1 MAFPK
6 IGGVDPRVPGQNQMN
21 WSAEIDDWSGKA
33 EERLAE
39 KELHRFSASPLLRFS
54 ASPLLRFSASPLLS
68 FISTPE
74 ILSFWFRLCVRHIIN
89 RISLGCL
96 EV

>member
-21 WSAEIDDWSGKA
+21 SSAEIDDSSGKA

-39 KELHRFSASPLLRFS
+39 KELH
-54 ASPLLRFSASPLLS
+54 RFSASPLLS

>member
-1 MAFPK
+1 MAFRE

-21 WSAEIDDWSGKA
+21 SSAEIDDWSGKA

-54 ASPLLRFSASPLLS
+54 ASPLLSL
-68 FISTPE
+68 ISTLE
-74 ILSFWFRLCVRHIIN
+74 ILSFWYR
-89 RISLGCL
+89 G
-96 EV
+96 

>member
-21 WSAEIDDWSGKA
+21 SSAEIDDWSGKA

-39 KELHRFSASPLLRFS
+39 KELHRFSASLFHFHARNFVVLVP
-54 ASPLLRFSASPLLS
+54 AMCA
-68 FISTPE
+68 TY
-74 ILSFWFRLCVRHIIN
+74 N
-89 RISLGCL
+89 
-96 EV
+96 

>member
-54 ASPLLRFSASPLLS
+54 ASPLLRFSASPLLRFS
-68 FISTPE
+68 
-74 ILSFWFRLCVRHIIN
+74 LSFPRPKFCRSGSGYVCDI
-89 RISLGCL
+89 
-96 EV
+96 